1 MPFSVTRG
9 EVGGHQ
15 VKNSA
20 TRADNQSV
28 RFDVAHPTPRQ
39 VRDGLISGIIAES
52 VAIPILLTMVFTDQS
67 AIRWGYIVGAIACLL
82 VSLVYLALFVV
93 VTNGKAGIE
102 AQANV
107 GFVMVCLA
115 LSALGF
121 IELGSSNKFGTYLPA
136 ILVGVTLVSIIGDRR
151 MRVSMGIYAMAL
163 VAIISWAEG
172 LRGSEFAAVVVVYA
186 STITVI
192 VWIISRAVGS
202 LTGHLNVH
210 QSLDVLNEVIEDV
223 APANAATS
231 SDVIRDVFRRGLPV
245 VAELLPAD
253 QVVVFTRNGTLGRF
267 VPLVTW
273 PDNQED
279 VSDLAEL
286 PELTRA
292 LRTDSVVLNE
302 SHCAIP
308 VGYCV
313 DGELVMILR
322 RTEFERG
329 VDDRAEEA
337 ADLLASTF
345 LRVTSRANFVSG
357 LQAESRTDP
366 LTGLANRRNL
376 YERIEVEMAHALRS
390 ETPLSIAMIDLDHF
404 KQYNDQF
411 GHVAGDTVLRSIA
424 AVMVSNIRGQDL
436 VARFGGE
443 EFCLVMPDTDL
454 VGGHHLLDKLRAG
467 GREATSEF
475 GVTLSAGLTSW
486 DGIEDTTS
494 FIERADQAL
503 YRAKESGRNRVVSI
517 QAFTES

>member
-1 MPFSVTRG
+1 M
-9 EVGGHQ
+9 
-15 VKNSA
+15 
-20 TRADNQSV
+20 
-28 RFDVAHPTPRQ
+28 RFDVAHPSPRQ

-52 VAIPILLTMVFTDQS
+52 VAIPILLTMVFADHG
-67 AIRWGYIVGAIACLL
+67 AIRWGYIAGAVACLV

-93 VTNGKAGIE
+93 LTNGKAGIE
-102 AQANV
+102 AKANV

-115 LSALGF
+115 ISALGF
-121 IELGSSNKFGTYLPA
+121 IELGSSSKSGTYMPA
-136 ILVGVTLVSIIGDRR
+136 MLVGVTLVSIIGDRR

-163 VAIISWAEG
+163 VTIISWAEG
-172 LRGSEFAAVVVVYA
+172 LRGSAFAAMVLVYA
-186 STITVI
+186 STITI
-192 VWIISRAVGS
+192 MVWIISRAVGS

-210 QSLDVLNEVIEDV
+210 QSIDALNEIVEDV
-223 APANAATS
+223 GPANAATS
-231 SDVIRDVFRRGLPV
+231 SDVIRDVFRRGMPV
-245 VAELLPAD
+245 VADMLPAD
-253 QVVVFTRNGTLGRF
+253 RVVVVVRSGKLGRF

-273 PDNQED
+273 PDDQED

-286 PELTRA
+286 PEVTKA

-308 VGYCV
+308 VGYCI
-313 DGELVMILR
+313 DGELVMIIR
-322 RTEFERG
+322 RIEFEHG
-329 VDDRAEEA
+329 VDGQAEEA

-357 LQAESRTDP
+357 LQTESRTDP

-376 YERIEVEMAHALRS
+376 FERIEIEMAHALRA

-404 KQYNDQF
+404 KQYNDQY
-411 GHVAGDTVLRSIA
+411 GHVAGDTLLRSIA
-424 AVMVSNIRGQDL
+424 AVIVSNIRGQDL

-454 VGGHHLLDKLRAG
+454 VGGHHLLDKLRSG
-467 GREATSEF
+467 GRDATSDF

-494 FIERADQAL
+494 FIERADQAH
-503 YRAKESGRNRVVSI
+503 YRAKETGRNRVVSI